1 MKTLLLT
8 SAGMQVKDEIVNILP
23 KPPSQI
29 KLAHIVTATNV
40 VKDAPWRDRD
50 ETKLIEAG
58 FQVKNI
64 DIVGKTGQELM
75 ILLRDSDVIYV
86 QGDDPYYLL
95 KHVKASGFDTVV
107 KDLIQKGK
115 MYIGVSAGTYIA
127 CPSMEMAL
135 WKKPNRPRY
144 GLTRDESCMNLIPFL
159 VCVHYEPKFK
169 NVVKQG
175 MQRTTYPVKI
185 LTDDQALLVQNDHI
199 QLVGQGSEV
208 AL

>member
-64 DIVGKTGQELM
+64 DIVGKTGQELR

-86 QGDDPYYLL
+86 QGGDPYYLL

-107 KDLIQKGK
+107 KEFIQKGK

-135 WKKPNRPRY
+135 WRKPNRPRY

-175 MQRTTYPVKI
+175 MQQTTYPVKI
-185 LTDDQALLVQNDHI
+185 LTDDQALLVLNDHI
-199 QLVGQGSEV
+199 RLVGKGTEV
-208 AL
+208 VV

>member
-64 DIVGKTGQELM
+64 DIVGKTGQELR

-86 QGDDPYYLL
+86 QGGDPYYLL

-107 KDLIQKGK
+107 KEFIQKGK
-115 MYIGVSAGTYIA
+115 IYIGVSAGTYIA

-135 WKKPNRPRY
+135 WRKPNRPRY

-175 MQRTTYPVKI
+175 MQRTAYPVKI
-185 LTDDQALLVQNDHI
+185 LTDDQALLVLNDHI
-199 QLVGQGSEV
+199 RLVGKGTEV
-208 AL
+208 VV